1 MVIVGDGKP
10 LSSVGMLSALASSSA
25 GKGEERSGG
34 GGSGGASL
42 LAASTAAAA
51 AAAEGTEA
59 DAAAQI
65 AVAGVLAT
73 AEPPVA
79 SAEDEA
85 AAAAAAAA
93 ARPWSSVEEM
103 EVCGRCLC
111 ICGRL
116 VVTHSWIQ
124 TSRECQLIC
133 VGACSR
139 THGLCAWCQSPDN

>member
-1 MVIVGDGKP
+1 VVIVGDGKP

-25 GKGEERSGG
+25 GKREERSGG

-42 LAASTAAAA
+42 VAASTAA

-65 AVAGVLAT
+65 AAAGVLAT

-111 ICGRL
+111 ICGRFGL
-116 VVTHSWIQ
+116 THFWIW
-124 TSRECQLIC
+124 TSRECQLLC
-133 VGACSR
+133 VGCMQPDARSAC
-139 THGLCAWCQSPDN
+139 LVPVP